1 MDVLHVVDAD
11 LSRGA
16 QRGAQML
23 RDALDDPSGIAGAHR
38 LATIFTSEPAVL
50 HPDVELDVTDGTA
63 RALGWAP
70 GAVSALKRNP
80 DAQSA
85 DVLVAHGGEA
95 LKYLCRAHLPGA
107 LIYHKIGVVGQGF
120 DRWASARLHRWAIG
134 RADAVVAISNAAA
147 IEAVELLGVDSTIV
161 HTIANGRD
169 PAAFRPNRRPRDA
182 KPSLAFVGHMTR
194 TKRPEWF
201 LDVVEQLASNGYL
214 FEATMA
220 GDGPNFTQIAE
231 RAETLGVTMLGQH
244 DHIANLLADT
254 DIFVFPSMREGE
266 GMPGVLIEAAMS
278 GAVPVATNVPGV
290 EQVIGDGG
298 TGFLVDTED
307 FASLYNRV
315 GTLLDEPERRR
326 TMARNGRNR
335 AMAHFSTQIVAG
347 QWRHLCTELGRPAV
361 VDLDHFET
369 IAA

>member
-23 RDALDDPSGIAGAHR
+23 RDALDDPSGIGGTHR

-50 HPDVELDVTDGTA
+50 QPDVELDVTDGAA
-63 RALGWAP
+63 RSLGWAP
-70 GAVSALKRNP
+70 GAVSALRRDP
-80 DAQSA
+80 DARSA
-85 DVLVAHGGEA
+85 DVLIAHGGEA
-95 LKYLCRAHLPGA
+95 LKYLCRARLPGA

-120 DRWASARLHRWAIG
+120 DRWASARLHRWAVG
-134 RADAVVAISNAAA
+134 RADAVVAISHAAA
-147 IEAVELLGVDSTIV
+147 IEAVELLGVDSSIV

-169 PAAFRPNRRPRDA
+169 PAVFRPLRGARDA
-182 KPSLAFVGHMTR
+182 KPSLAFVGHMSR

-201 LDVVEQLASNGYL
+201 LDVVEQLASNGYS

-220 GDGPNFTQIAE
+220 GDGPNFTEVSE

-244 DHIANLLADT
+244 DDIAGLLGAT

-266 GMPGVLIEAAMS
+266 GMPGVLIEAALS
-278 GAVPVATNVPGV
+278 GAVSVATNVPGV

-298 TGFLVDTED
+298 TGFLVDSND
-307 FASLYNRV
+307 FSMLYSRV
-315 GTLLDEPERRR
+315 VTLLDEPELRR

-347 QWRHLCTELGRPAV
+347 QWRHLCAETGRPV
-361 VDLDHFET
+361 TVDLDHFET
-369 IAA
+369 IVA